1 MQARNKRFLL
11 AEDEGMK
18 QKSVRNYI
26 VIFVAIVAIIMI
38 AHLIVGG
45 GLLKIVELSY
55 LSSKV
60 EITTDLDM
68 YQRVIGEN
76 VDEQYTFKTGEHEN
90 IFPSTIEDLNV
101 SNFQMVYYN
110 PWDPQYIAW
119 LEVTYDEQAYQS
131 ELKRLEQYGIEEYIG
146 EYGATGFSEYDV
158 QAMDVLNQHFGMV
171 YALRDDEKRSI
182 TYVELFFCNYFYDL
196 KYWKYID
203 ESLLPEHFDAKMDNV
218 YRETYLEEL
227 SN

>member
-55 LSSKV
+55 LSNKV
-60 EITTDLDM
+60 EIITDLDM
-68 YQRVIGEN
+68 YQHVIGEN

-110 PWDPQYIAW
+110 PWDPQYIAQ
-119 LEVTYDEQAYQS
+119 LEVMYDEQAYQR

-158 QAMDVLNQHFGMV
+158 QAMDVLDQHYGMV
-171 YALRDDEKRSI
+171 YALRDDEKQAI

-196 KYWKYID
+196 EYWKYID
-203 ESLLPEHFDAKMDNV
+203 ESLLPEHFDAKMNNT
-218 YRETYLEEL
+218 YRKIYLEK
-227 SN
+227 

>member
-1 MQARNKRFLL
+1 MLGDTVVIREIKS
-11 AEDEGMK
+11 MK
-18 QKSVRNYI
+18 QKTKRTYI
-26 VIFVAIVAIIMI
+26 IIFVAIVAIIII

-110 PWDPQYIAW
+110 HNA
-119 LEVTYDEQAYQS
+119 
-131 ELKRLEQYGIEEYIG
+131 
-146 EYGATGFSEYDV
+146 
-158 QAMDVLNQHFGMV
+158 
-171 YALRDDEKRSI
+171 
-182 TYVELFFCNYFYDL
+182 
-196 KYWKYID
+196 
-203 ESLLPEHFDAKMDNV
+203 
-218 YRETYLEEL
+218 
-227 SN
+227 

>member
-38 AHLIVGG
+38 AYLIVGG

-158 QAMDVLNQHFGMV
+158 QAMDVLDQHYGMV

-196 KYWKYID
+196 EYWKYID
-203 ESLLPEHFDAKMDNV
+203 ESLLPEHFDAKMDNA
-218 YRETYLEEL
+218 YREIYLEE
-227 SN
+227 